1 MNIGVHV
8 SFQIMIF
15 SWYVP
20 RNGISWL
27 YNRSIFSFSRHLYT
41 VLYSGVP
48 VYITINSVGEFPFST
63 PSPASFVDFSMID
76 ILTVIKWYLIIVL
89 ICISMIQ
96 YLLMCFF
103 GHLYVFF
110 FWLCW
115 LLVAGLRFSLVET
128 SRGFSPVAVHRLLIA
143 VASLVIER
151 GLQGTLASVVVGHRL
166 SCPTAHGIFLD
177 QGSNL
182 CSLYW
187 QADF

>member
-76 ILTVIKWYLIIVL
+76 ILTVIKWNLIIVL

-128 SRGFSPVAVHRLLIA
+128 SRGFSPVAA
-143 VASLVIER
+143 QASHCS
-151 GLQGTLASVVVGHRL
+151 GFSCHSAWAPGHAGFS
-166 SCPTAHGIFLD
+166 SCGAQT
-177 QGSNL
+177 
-182 CSLYW
+182 
-187 QADF
+187 

>member
-27 YNRSIFSFSRHLYT
+27 YSRSVFSFSRHLYT

-48 VYITINSVGEFPFST
+48 VYIPINSVGEFPFFHTLSSIVCWLFDDRHSNCHKVIPHYSFDLHFYDWVSFNVFW
-63 PSPASFVDFSMID
+63 PSVCLFF
-76 ILTVIKWYLIIVL
+76 LTVLAHCCWPQVL
-89 ICISMIQ
+89 SSWNKQ
-96 YLLMCFF
+96 
-103 GHLYVFF
+103 G
-110 FWLCW
+110 
-115 LLVAGLRFSLVET
+115 LVSSCSAQASHC
-128 SRGFSPVAVHRLLIA
+128 RGFSCHRA
-143 VASLVIER
+143 WAPGHAGFSSCGAQTSLPH
-151 GLQGTLASVVVGHRL
+151 GTW
-166 SCPTAHGIFLD
+166 IFLD